1 MMIDLIKDIGKRIL
15 RVAIVVFVM
24 MQIIAYS
31 CIDWFM
37 FHPGMVTEKYDE
49 SAEGYVNIGTG
60 EEPIAAV
67 ILGQERG
74 KKAILRCHG
83 NAESMYQ
90 SLWVLRDLIWRGY
103 TVACV
108 DYPGYG
114 LSAGS
119 PTEEGCYRA
128 VHRLYDYLV
137 EKRGFSPKDIIVDGF
152 SIGTGPAVELASTKE
167 VGGLVLEAP
176 FLSAPRVLIRVR
188 LLLNDPFPSARRVYN
203 GIGCPMLIIHGTD
216 DTVIPFAQ
224 GERLHQLSCLRP
236 CGYSRR
242 FVPVEGADHTEI
254 PDALGTTDYLELIA
268 GFAEADNVLK
278 SPVRDDCQTYCSQYE
293 WREPISPIA
302 AGLVFAFVL
311 AVTLLVLACLRRR
324 RAAKAFRRSCE
335 STMDELQGVRLQRGP
350 KKKQNL
356 DRPIHVEAHTV
367 SLGRGKL
374 VQTGSVLDKGISIT

>member
-1 MMIDLIKDIGKRIL
+1 MSDVLKSVCKRIL
-15 RVAIVVFVM
+15 RVVIVVFVM
-24 MQIIAYS
+24 MQIIAYT

-176 FLSAPRVLIRVR
+176 FLSAPRVLTRVR

-203 GIGCPMLIIHGTD
+203 GIGCPMMIIHGTD

-242 FVPVEGADHTEI
+242 FVPVEGSDHTEI

-278 SPVRDDCQTYCSQYE
+278 SPVCDDCQTYGSQYE
-293 WREPISPIA
+293 WREHVSPIV